1 MYYGRIIYNTLEVAP
16 QTYTKSDGTVIF
28 NFNKNEELM
37 KSYGF
42 KPVRETVPPY
52 DKQFERLYQQSLTED
67 DEYIYLVFGVEKLP
81 NVGTVTVDMSNYYTK
96 AETYNRTEIQQLL
109 NNLDIDFAEIKELQA
124 AYAKIE
130 ELDTRIANIEKANIG
145 ELDAMYAEIKELKAD
160 IAKIGNL
167 DVLYA
172 HIDTLDVDVAT
183 IKTLINGHLT
193 SDNIHSMVITS
204 DKFTVENGFIKNA
217 MIDHIDAGK
226 INAGIINTNNVVL
239 QSEDGDM
246 LIQGALQQFKD
257 NNGNVRIQI
266 GKDAVGDFTFLLY
279 DAEGK
284 GVLIDESGIRS
295 SDALGDGLI
304 VDANIS
310 EDASISGGKIDI
322 DSLVTEVNESESVI
336 KATHIQLDDL
346 NQTLDIAFNT
356 MTNSLETTKT
366 QVSTN
371 TTNINAVQGSISTLI
386 SNSTIVNEDGSTTYL
401 KDAYSSTA
409 QTVDGLVTKV
419 GKLESGFSTSL
430 KDSETQFYSSSS
442 SSELIGGSWSTESH
456 AWMTGKYI
464 WQRIKY
470 IYTDGTVTYSTPV
483 CLGGS
488 EEDETS
494 NVYDVT
500 LSRDLFIIPC
510 DSEGNPIS

>member
-28 NFNKNEELM
+28 NFNKNEALM

-42 KPVRETVPPY
+42 KPVQETIPPY
-52 DKQFERLYQQSLTED
+52 DNQFERLYQQSLTED
-67 DEYIYLVFGVEKLP
+67 DEYIYLVFGVEALP
-81 NVGTVTVDMSNYYTK
+81 NIGTVTVDMSNYYTK

-109 NNLDIDFAEIKELQA
+109 NNLDIDYAQIKEIQA
-124 AYAKIE
+124 AYASIE
-130 ELDTRIANIEKANIG
+130 ELDARVANIENANIG
-145 ELDAMYAEIKELKAD
+145 ELDAMYADIKELKAD
-160 IAKIGNL
+160 IASIGNL
-167 DVLYA
+167 DAVYARIDVLDA
-172 HIDTLDVDVAT
+172 DMAT
-183 IKTLINGHLT
+183 IKTLVNGHLT
-193 SDNIHSMVITS
+193 SDNIQSMIITA

-217 MIDHIDAGK
+217 MIDNIDASK
-226 INAGIINTNNVVL
+226 INAGVINTNNVVL
-239 QSEDGDM
+239 QSDDGNM

-336 KATHIQLDDL
+336 KATHVQLDDL
-346 NQTLDIAFNT
+346 NQTLDVAFNT
-356 MTNSLETTKT
+356 MTTSLETTKN

-371 TTNINAVQGSISTLI
+371 TTNISAAQGSISTLI
-386 SNSTIVNEDGSTTYL
+386 SNSTITNEDGSTVYL
-401 KDAYSSTA
+401 KDAYTSTA
-409 QTVDGLVTKV
+409 QTVNGLVTKV
-419 GKLESGFSTSL
+419 GALESGYSTSL
-430 KDSETQFYSSSS
+430 KSSETQFYSSSS
-442 SSELIGGSWSTESH
+442 STELIGGSWSTDSPT
-456 AWMTGKYI
+456 WTTGKYI
-464 WQRIKY
+464 WQRMKY
-470 IYTDGTVTYSTPV
+470 IYTDNTVTYSNPV
-483 CLGGS
+483 CIGGS

-510 DSEGNPIS
+510 DDEGNPI